1 MSAAEFSPFD
11 LLPDEIVIKIILE
24 AVNTT
29 SWSYWSYSE
38 IMDYRNIIHH
48 QIEKSDFLRIAMV
61 STRFKRLTEDKC
73 FDEIIIKIIRE
84 AVKSSFS
91 INSEWI
97 HGLHGDYKYNMIMI
111 EKHDF
116 FFLIDNIAKIS
127 TRFKRLSE
135 DKSIKRVRQCGRI
148 S

>member
-24 AVNTT
+24 AVKPF
-29 SWSYWSYSE
+29 SWSSSE
-38 IMDYRNIIHH
+38 SMDYRNIIYH
-48 QIEKSDFLRIAMV
+48 QIEKSDFIRIAMV

-91 INSEWI
+91 MNSEWI
-97 HGLHGDYKYNMIMI
+97 HRLHGDYKHNMIMI

-116 FFLIDNIAKIS
+116 FFLIGKIANIS

-135 DKSIKRVRQCGRI
+135 DKSITRVRQCRRI